1 MSGTNVEVR
10 AAGVERTVVEEVH
23 VHPVA
28 PVKVVAVRPDRRWQR
43 RPACGV
49 CRRRAPLYD
58 RGRRRRWR
66 SLDDG
71 LLQVYF
77 EADLPRV
84 TCEEHG
90 VVMAAVP
97 WARHDAG
104 HTLAFDETVAWF
116 ATGASKKLIATLLR
130 INWHTVGSI
139 VDRVMADRDGQDGD
153 RLAGVTR
160 IGIDEVS
167 FAKGQQYLTV
177 VVDHDSGRLLYVV
190 EGRSRKTV
198 HGFFDLLGAGR
209 CHELTHVSAD
219 GAQWIAD
226 VVAER
231 APKAVLCLDPFHV
244 VKWAGDALDE
254 VRRQVWNDARRAGM
268 KTHAKALKDS
278 RYALWKNPENLT
290 EKQELKLSLI
300 QETNRP
306 LYRAYLLKEQLR
318 EVFAPGG
325 PERVHLLERWLSWA
339 SRSKLNPFVKL
350 ARTIR
355 ARKADIGN
363 ALIFKLSNA
372 RVESMN
378 TKIRLIIRRAYGFR
392 SVNALRAMILLCLAG
407 YARPLPGRPIP
418 QTPETHR
425 SKR

>member
-1 MSGTNVEVR
+1 VSSKNVEVR
-10 AAGVERTVVEEVH
+10 AAGVGRTVVEEVR
-23 VHPVA
+23 VHPVE
-28 PVKVVAVRPDRRWQR
+28 PVKVVSVRPDRRWQR
-43 RPACGV
+43 RPRCGV
-49 CRRRAPLYD
+49 CQERAPLYD
-58 RGRRRRWR
+58 RGNRRRWR

-71 LLQVYF
+71 LLKVYF

-84 TCEEHG
+84 TCAEHG
-90 VVMAAVP
+90 VVMAATP

-104 HTLAFDETVAWF
+104 HTLPFDETVAWF
-116 ATGASKKLIATLLR
+116 ATGASKQLIATLLR

-139 VDRVMADRDGQDGD
+139 LTRVMTDRDGQDGD
-153 RLAGVTR
+153 RLAGITR

-190 EGRSRKTV
+190 KDRSKETV
-198 HGFFDLLGAGR
+198 HGFFKLLGESR
-209 CHELTHVSAD
+209 SHELTHVSAD
-219 GAQWIAD
+219 GAEWIAD

-231 APKAVLCLDPFHV
+231 APNAVLCLDPFHV

-278 RYALWKNPENLT
+278 RYALWKKPENLT
-290 EKQELKLSLI
+290 EKQELKLALI
-300 QETNRP
+300 EETNRP

-325 PERVHLLERWLSWA
+325 PERVFLLDRWLAWS
-339 SRSKLNPFVKL
+339 SRSKLKPFVKL

-355 ARKADIGN
+355 ARKIDIAN

-392 SVNALRAMILLCLAG
+392 SVEALRAMILLCLAG

-418 QTPETHR
+418 
-425 SKR
+425 KAA